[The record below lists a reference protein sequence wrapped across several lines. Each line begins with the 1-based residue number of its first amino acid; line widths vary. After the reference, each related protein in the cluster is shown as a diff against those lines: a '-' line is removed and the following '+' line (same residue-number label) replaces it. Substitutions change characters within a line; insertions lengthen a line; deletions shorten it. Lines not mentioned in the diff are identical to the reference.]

1 MNLKYEAQKC
11 FMWSIFTYLH
21 PLPGFLPP
29 KLNEKDCQ
37 NSVDLFLY
45 EDSKW
50 QCYLV
55 NNFGRLLQT
64 QVSKQNW
71 KLI

>member
-45 EDSKW
+45 EDSK
-50 QCYLV
+50 
-55 NNFGRLLQT
+55 
-64 QVSKQNW
+64 
-71 KLI
+71 